1 MMQAL
6 TRANLNRT
14 TGALILLVFACG
26 IAHARDARCSITE
39 GRRITFNGPCDF
51 SPDGRD
57 GSFSLSSRRPQGYL
71 LKEIS
76 VLSVSI
82 TAPGVVEVRGLT
94 SAGINSRWGE
104 ARRSQRD
111 PACWVGS
118 DFQVCAW

>member
-1 MMQAL
+1 MKRSTRRQTCAAVLLLLSFGLAQA
-6 TRANLNRT
+6 RE
-14 TGALILLVFACG
+14 
-26 IAHARDARCSITE
+26 ARCRITE
-39 GRRITFNGPCDF
+39 GRRVTYSGPCDF

-57 GSFSLSSRRPQGYL
+57 GSFSLASRRPQGYL

-76 VLSVSI
+76 VLSVSMV
-82 TAPGVVEVRGLT
+82 APGVGEVRGLT

-118 DFQVCAW
+118 DFQVCVW